1 MPSGPIPRPPDFR
14 KTAPAPAPLV
24 WRAASVAIDLS
35 TLNPQQRAAVLQTE
49 GPLLVLA
56 GAGSGKTRV
65 IAHRVVHL
73 MDKGVAP
80 RSILAVTFTNK
91 AAAEMKER
99 IVKLAAGGDVKA
111 GAQRCRGLT
120 VSTFHAFGVRVLRRE
135 HHHLE
140 LPAKFAIFDSGDQAS
155 LVKRIL
161 RDINVEDRRF
171 DVPRLISI
179 LSRRRSGQKAQK
191 SVTPTSPDDGDAL
204 AHGQD
209 PEYELLADE
218 LLPRYE
224 LGLKAMGAVD
234 FDDLLLLPLRLFK
247 ARPDILTNYQG
258 RYRYLLVDEY
268 QDTNQTQLE
277 LLELL
282 AGMRRNLCVV
292 GDDDQ
297 SIYAWRGAQVENI
310 LSFDK
315 RFPGCVE
322 IFLEQNYR
330 STGNVLDAAN
340 AVIGKNSERKPK
352 RLWTE
357 RGRGS
362 NIRVVVAPDDEG
374 EARWVADE
382 IVRLAFEEKIPRHE
396 IAVLYRTNAQAK
408 PLEET
413 LRLAG
418 IPYRVVGGTS
428 LFDRKEVRDLLAY
441 LRAAMNPRDEVSLLR
456 IINVP
461 ARGIGDQTVAKA
473 QELARKRRLPLF
485 EVLRRADSLPELEQ
499 ARERVLAFARLLE
512 KFGPRL
518 SRKGFGEA
526 ARALVEEVGLFDEAR
541 RGAQSGPAQ
550 ARRIEAVE
558 GLLRQV
564 AEYEK
569 RQEQKAA
576 ERLLELAALAQQQ
589 CADARGEAGASVDAG
604 AYAQSDVAEGGAPA
618 SDVLHAN
625 DRGEGDAWHANDS
638 QALAGAD
645 PAASR
650 GNAAPEESAGARADV
665 GEEVPVSREAAAVQ
679 LAWDALESRP
689 GLAAPALARAPLLE
703 SAPAAPEPFRLEGA
717 DPLALAEDGEIDE
730 ELKAGLSGY
739 LLRLALDQREAAEE
753 GGDAVTLMTLHGAK
767 GLEWR
772 AVILCGLEEGLLPH
786 SGRGFDDGTD
796 APQADGAM
804 NLDEERR
811 LAYVGITRARERL
824 ALTRCRERIKRGK
837 PQPRTPSRFLE
848 DIPPELLDI
857 IDLAG
862 PPAEGSKEIQQVKA
876 TNFFAAMSAL
886 LAGRDENGDEKAK

>member
-1 MPSGPIPRPPDFR
+1 MP
-14 KTAPAPAPLV
+14 
-24 WRAASVAIDLS
+24 IDLS
-35 TLNPQQRAAVLQTE
+35 LLNPQQRAAVEQTE

-73 MDKGVAP
+73 MDKGVSP

-99 IVKLAAGGDVKA
+99 IVKLAAGGDAKA

-120 VSTFHAFGVRVLRRE
+120 VSTFHAFGVRVLRKE

-155 LVKRIL
+155 LVKRLL

-171 DVPRLISI
+171 DVPRLVAT
-179 LSRRRSGQKAQK
+179 LSRRRSGGKKQLVMTTA
-191 SVTPTSPDDGDAL
+191 PDDGDAL
-204 AHGQD
+204 ARGQD
-209 PEYELLADE
+209 PEYELLCDE

-224 LGLKAMGAVD
+224 LGLKAMGGVD
-234 FDDLLLLPLRLFK
+234 FDDLLLLPLKLFK
-247 ARPDILTNYQG
+247 SKPEVLAQYQA

-310 LSFDK
+310 LNFDK

-330 STGNVLDAAN
+330 STGAVLDAAN
-340 AVIGKNSERKPK
+340 AVIGKNSERKK
-352 RLWTE
+352 KKLWTD

-362 NIRVVVAPDDEG
+362 NLRLVVAPDDEG
-374 EARWVADE
+374 EARWVSDE
-382 IVRLAFEEKIPRHE
+382 IVRLSFEEKIPRHE

-408 PLEET
+408 PIEET

-418 IPYRVVGGTS
+418 IPYRVIGGTS

-473 QELARKRRLPLF
+473 QELARKKRLPLF
-485 EVLRRADSLPELEQ
+485 EILRRADQYAELEQ
-499 ARERVLAFARLLE
+499 AHERVLAFARVIT
-512 KFGPRL
+512 KYGPKL
-518 SRKGFGEA
+518 SRAGFGAA
-526 ARALVEEVGLFDEAR
+526 ARELVEEVGLFDEAK
-541 RGAQSGPAQ
+541 RGAQSLPAQ

-558 GLLRQV
+558 GLLRQLT
-564 AEYEK
+564 EYEK
-569 RQEQKAA
+569 RQQTKAA
-576 ERLLELAALAQQQ
+576 ERLLELN
-589 CADARGEAGASVDAG
+589 
-604 AYAQSDVAEGGAPA
+604 GAPPPP
-618 SDVLHAN
+618 VE
-625 DRGEGDAWHANDS
+625 GE
-638 QALAGAD
+638 QA
-645 PAASR
+645 PAAGLAS
-650 GNAAPEESAGARADV
+650 APAEPSSAPAPELVATPTVATPIIDGPIEIA
-665 GEEVPVSREAAAVQ
+665 PEAVAAVQ
-679 LAWDALESRP
+679 LAWDALEAPSSP
-689 GLAAPALARAPLLE
+689 APASIASFLRGPPVAPPP
-703 SAPAAPEPFRLEGA
+703 SAPEGEMSA
-717 DPLALAEDGEIDE
+717 RDIGDAMREDTEIDE
-730 ELKAGLSGY
+730 ELAAGLSGY
-739 LLRLALDQREAAEE
+739 LSRLALDQREAAEE

-772 AVILCGLEEGLLPH
+772 AVFLCGLEEGLLPH
-786 SGRGFDDGTD
+786 SGKGFDDGGD
-796 APQADGAM
+796 GPQADGVL

-824 ALTRCRERIKRGK
+824 AITRCRERVKRGK
-837 PQPRTPSRFLE
+837 PSPRTPSRFLE
-848 DIPPELLDI
+848 DLPTELLDV
-857 IDLAG
+857 IDVAG
-862 PPAEGSKEIQQVKA
+862 PQPEGTEEVKA
-876 TNFFAAMSAL
+876 QKANNFFAAMQAL
-886 LAGRDENGDEKAK
+886 LAAGEEKVPPAK